1 MTITPASMYHCYLG
15 GLDRAA
21 ILSELSGFGFRSVSE
36 SRISPKH
43 ESLDH
48 LPWARVLGVSF
59 FGTLE
64 SFFFISEKFLQLN
77 WFRLRMYHPNPN
89 KKALVVPGRLWKSTF
104 LISKMGSWKG
114 LDVLRRRIWKQN
126 WHLIQRYLASCSV
139 KVTAFPPLIE
149 WVNVFTF
156 IRTCDFPTLPSL

>member
-21 ILSELSGFGFRSVSE
+21 ILSELSGFGFRSVFE

-64 SFFFISEKFLQLN
+64 SFFSSRKSFFNSTDSGWGCIILTPTKSLWLSLEDCENLPFWFQRWAPEKGLMFFVEGFGSRVGTWSN
-77 WFRLRMYHPNPN
+77 VTWRH
-89 KKALVVPGRLWKSTF
+89 VVWKSQH
-104 LISKMGSWKG
+104 SHHWSSGSM
-114 LDVLRRRIWKQN
+114 
-126 WHLIQRYLASCSV
+126 YL
-139 KVTAFPPLIE
+139 PL
-149 WVNVFTF
+149 
-156 IRTCDFPTLPSL
+156 